1 MRLLARKT
9 TQLMLSNHLPP
20 AFDYGLRTADLGIAA
35 PLPELGQGYGLGLG
49 VRQQAGLA
57 PVAGSVGDYYWGG
70 ALGPY
75 FWVDPAEH
83 LVVVFMLQELNVQ
96 RRTRY
101 RPLLRSLVYQ
111 ALV

>member
-1 MRLLARKT
+1 
-9 TQLMLSNHLPP
+9 
-20 AFDYGLRTADLGIAA
+20 
-35 PLPELGQGYGLGLG
+35 
-49 VRQQAGLA
+49 
-57 PVAGSVGDYYWGG
+57 
-70 ALGPY
+70 
-75 FWVDPAEH
+75 